1 MATPA
6 LDDPASVRAVESSA
20 LADLILLSA
29 VLTLAGVIAW
39 LAAGSDDDNGGGG
52 LMQPVLVPVRSV
64 RHQRW
69 IAGCTARTQR
79 PHIELALQQPETVL
93 ASGLF
98 TSRENSQTFKLLSVT
113 AADTHQMMVVA
124 VIILAG

>member
-6 LDDPASVRAVESSA
+6 LDGPASVMAIASSA

-52 LMQPVLVPVRSV
+52 LMQPVLVPVRSA
-64 RHQRW
+64 RHQR
-69 IAGCTARTQR
+69 
-79 PHIELALQQPETVL
+79 
-93 ASGLF
+93 
-98 TSRENSQTFKLLSVT
+98 
-113 AADTHQMMVVA
+113 
-124 VIILAG
+124 

>member
-39 LAAGSDDDNGGGG
+39 LAAGSDDDNGGWG

-64 RHQRW
+64 RHQR
-69 IAGCTARTQR
+69 
-79 PHIELALQQPETVL
+79 
-93 ASGLF
+93 
-98 TSRENSQTFKLLSVT
+98 
-113 AADTHQMMVVA
+113 
-124 VIILAG
+124 